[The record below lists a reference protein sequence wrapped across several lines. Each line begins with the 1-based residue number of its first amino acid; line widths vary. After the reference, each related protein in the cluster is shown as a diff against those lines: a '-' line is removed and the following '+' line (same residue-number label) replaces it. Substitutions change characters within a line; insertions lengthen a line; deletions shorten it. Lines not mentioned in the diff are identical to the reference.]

1 MARIL
6 IAEDESSIR
15 SVLRRILEAEGHEV
29 VEVENGTRA
38 LRHYAG
44 DPTDLVIADIYMP
57 GMDGLEFILR
67 LRDLFPRARVLA
79 ISGGGG
85 LPGHSVLEAA
95 RNLGALGALEKPFTR
110 GEVIRAVEGLLG
122 EPAAPDRSRYAVG

>member
-1 MARIL
+1 MAHIL
-6 IAEDESSIR
+6 IAEDEPSIR

-29 VEVENGTRA
+29 AEVENGTQA

-44 DPTDLVIADIYMP
+44 DPKDLVIADIYMP

-95 RNLGALGALEKPFTR
+95 RNLGALDALEKPFTR
-110 GEVIRAVEGLLG
+110 KEVVAAVDGLL
-122 EPAAPDRSRYAVG
+122 ASAPDDDRTRHALR

>member
-6 IAEDESSIR
+6 IADDEPSIR

-29 VEVENGTRA
+29 AEVENGTQA

-44 DPTDLVIADIYMP
+44 APTDLVVADIYMP

-67 LRDLFPRARVLA
+67 LRDLFPMARVLA

-85 LPGHSVLEAA
+85 LPGTSVLEAA
-95 RNLGALGALEKPFTR
+95 RNLGALDAIEKPFTR
-110 GEVIRAVEGLLG
+110 RELVRAVDRLLASG
-122 EPAAPDRSRYAVG
+122 ATTDRAPESVG